1 VIDLPPGTGDV
12 PLTLAQ
18 SLPLTG
24 AVVVCTPQ
32 EVALL
37 DATRAISMFRQL
49 RVPVLGMIENM
60 AFFDVIAYLK
70 DRGGAEAR
78 QFVEKKTCFDTP
90 GDERVY
96 IFGRGGARR
105 RAEEMGVPFLG
116 EVPLNIHLRETGDEG
131 KMSQALLP
139 VSPERPY
146 LLGIVEQL
154 AAQISIQNIKNPKM
168 PKLEILN

>member
-1 VIDLPPGTGDV
+1 MGCPRLS
-12 PLTLAQ
+12 A
-18 SLPLTG
+18 G
-24 AVVVCTPQ
+24 AVGGQGGRLFRLC
-32 EVALL
+32 VA
-37 DATRAISMFRQL
+37 TS
-49 RVPVLGMIENM
+49 
-60 AFFDVIAYLK
+60 
-70 DRGGAEAR
+70 
-78 QFVEKKTCFDTP
+78 
-90 GDERVY
+90 

-139 VSPERPY
+139 GSPERSY
-146 LLGIVEQL
+146 LLAIVEQL